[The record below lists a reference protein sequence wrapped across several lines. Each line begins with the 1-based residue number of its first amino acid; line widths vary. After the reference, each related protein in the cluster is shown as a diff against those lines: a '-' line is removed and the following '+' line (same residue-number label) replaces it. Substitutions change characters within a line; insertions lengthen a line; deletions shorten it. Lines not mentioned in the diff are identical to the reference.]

1 MRPSKI
7 RPDLALKSIL
17 DKQIVLQ
24 KSATES
30 VAIKTYAQGEKPNT
44 ELDDEFI
51 EIQFNGAIRSKT
63 KPIGV
68 LSGSL
73 IVAIYVKS
81 YEDGSVF
88 QYRVDSI
95 LEQLEQKVSGL
106 TVDGFF
112 FSLNLDNIITPT
124 TVNITS
130 GYSATILNVKWHTV

>member
-68 LSGSL
+68 LSGNL

-112 FSLNLDNIITPT
+112 FKHQYFFL
-124 TVNITS
+124 
-130 GYSATILNVKWHTV
+130 

>member
-106 TVDGFF
+106 TVGGFF

>member
-17 DKQIVLQ
+17 DKQIMLQ

-68 LSGSL
+68 LSGNL

-88 QYRVDSI
+88 QYRFDSI

>member
-1 MRPSKI
+1 MRPSEI

-17 DKQIVLQ
+17 DKQIMLQ

-51 EIQFNGAIRSKT
+51 EIQFNGTIRSKT
-63 KPIGV
+63 KPIGA
-68 LSGSL
+68 LSGNL
-73 IVAIYVKS
+73 IVGVYVKS